1 MEIIFQILGVK
12 YSKKFAAVIMN
23 ERNAMAK
30 EGCLIDDRYKE
41 NCIEILTENLAPLR
55 AKAGMTQEEIANIIG
70 VSRQTY
76 YSIET
81 RKRSMSWLIYLSLI
95 LLYDTNVNTH
105 SMIRDL
111 NAYPTELM
119 ITMTGNVK

>member
-1 MEIIFQILGVK
+1 
-12 YSKKFAAVIMN
+12 
-23 ERNAMAK
+23 MAK

-81 RKRSMSWLIYLSLI
+81 RKRAMSWLIYLSLI